1 MMRGKIV
8 SIVLCLG
15 WLLTLFL
22 GMLMIMV
29 GAVLFATEDGT
40 LGLCGLAIGTIL
52 IGAVLEVRESFL
64 ADFIDLT
71 KRLTK

>member
-1 MMRGKIV
+1 MLSGKIV

-22 GMLMIMV
+22 GMLMLMV

-40 LGLCGLAIGTIL
+40 LGLCGIAIGTIL
-52 IGAVLEVRESFL
+52 MGAVLEVRESFL
-64 ADFIDLT
+64 ADFITLIE
-71 KRLTK
+71 RLTK